1 MWENFFFLN
10 FKNSSA
16 QYCSILFRY
25 LAITFFH
32 IDDIC
37 WLCKRT
43 KIERNLPIFELIRSC
58 IYIYILFVKEIY
70 PFLHFSRIKF
80 IYIVLKNAC
89 INIFRAKK
97 YCSYLFCVFVNY
109 FPHYMWMNVM
119 AFVFCLWRFHR
130 LDILLLTMNR
140 FYRRQQRR
148 VYRSKLISNHRR

>member
-1 MWENFFFLN
+1 MFD
-10 FKNSSA
+10 
-16 QYCSILFRY
+16 IIPLFSNNVLPHRRY
-25 LAITFFH
+25 LLIVQANE
-32 IDDIC
+32 D
-37 WLCKRT
+37 WKKLAYLWAN
-43 KIERNLPIFELIRSC
+43 KIVY